1 MEVNGPVGRKQV
13 LPVRFRLNLL
23 ESVRVALESIWANK
37 LRSGL
42 TMLGIIIG
50 VAAVCLVVAI
60 GQGGKNQIMAEL
72 EKMGSNLFVVYAMSM
87 SNETITPEERITVE
101 DAQAILNYIPSVKA
115 VAPSAYEFA
124 EVETRKITVQTMVV
138 GTTADYTEIRA
149 LPLKSGRFFNEQD
162 TRSARRL
169 AVIDERLAE
178 TLFGRSEAALGKK
191 VMLKKV
197 PVVVVG
203 IIKEQQSMF
212 GGGGSQIYIPIS
224 FWQNLFNTNR
234 VDQLEASA
242 ISKDQVEESIDKT
255 LKLLH
260 RRHKNTD
267 RYRAFNM
274 EKEMEAA
281 NKAMGIMTTII
292 SAIAGISLVVGG
304 IGVMN
309 IMLVSVTERTREI
322 GVRMALGARRK
333 DVLIQFLI
341 EAIVISTVGGIIG
354 MILGLG
360 GSLLMALAL
369 KIPPFFSWTPVIL
382 AFTFSAV
389 IGIFF
394 GIYPAN
400 KAARLDPIEALRYE

>member
-1 MEVNGPVGRKQV
+1 M
-13 LPVRFRLNLL
+13 NLL

-341 EAIVISTVGGIIG
+341 EAVVISTVGGIIG
-354 MILGLG
+354 MVLGLG

>member
-1 MEVNGPVGRKQV
+1 M
-13 LPVRFRLNLL
+13 NLL